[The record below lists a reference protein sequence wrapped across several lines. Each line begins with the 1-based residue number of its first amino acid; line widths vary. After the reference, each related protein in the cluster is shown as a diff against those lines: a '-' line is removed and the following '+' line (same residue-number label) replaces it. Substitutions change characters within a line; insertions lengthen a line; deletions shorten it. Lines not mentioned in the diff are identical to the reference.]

1 MLIETN
7 PCENCDFTPAVC
19 DCDIEICQLTRGNS
33 CPISSEQYEK
43 EKEGEYRKIE
53 RKEML
58 GGSLRC

>member
-7 PCENCDFTPAVC
+7 PCDNCDFTPAVC
-19 DCDIEICQLTRGNS
+19 GGDIEICQLTRGNS

-43 EKEGEYRKIE
+43 EKEEEYRKIE

-58 GGSLRC
+58 KNPLEY